1 MTDLKSPTNSPPR
14 VISIAQA
21 LGTRGRQEDRFAA
34 TMVNGGDLL
43 MIADGHGANGA
54 AVAARAVE
62 ALPPLLA
69 SLLVN
74 HGGAEALGLAMNA
87 VINLCADGAGDPPG
101 GSTLSAVFIPA
112 GAAVAHIA
120 ILGDSPV
127 AIAQTDAS
135 LWIAPSHAVATVDR
149 TDIDRIR
156 QACGKA
162 VEFQESYLLIKEA
175 WLQVAV
181 TRALGDPDL
190 DGVLIR
196 EAQIHSV
203 PISTHTAIVI
213 GSDGILPAMAHVW
226 QPVLR
231 TLVRRAL
238 AGESAEDLLE
248 RLPGTARRL
257 TDNTTLMVWRSSDR
271 IDRHSHSRTLIHS

>member
-1 MTDLKSPTNSPPR
+1 MTDLKSPTNPPPR

-21 LGTRGRQEDRFAA
+21 LGTRGRQEDRYAA
-34 TMVNGGDLL
+34 TMVGGGDLL
-43 MIADGHGANGA
+43 IIADGHGANGA

-74 HGGAEALGLAMNA
+74 HGDAEALGLAMNA
-87 VINLCADGAGDPPG
+87 VIDLCADGAGDPPG
-101 GSTLSAVFIPA
+101 GSTLSAVFIPPE
-112 GAAVAHIA
+112 GSVAHVA

-127 AIAQTDAS
+127 VIAQADS
-135 LWIAPSHAVATVDR
+135 PLWIAPSHTVTTVDR
-149 TDIDRIR
+149 ADIDRIR
-156 QACGKA
+156 QACGAA
-162 VEFQESYLLIKEA
+162 VEFQASYLLVKDA
-175 WLQVAV
+175 WLQIAV

-190 DGVLIR
+190 KGVLIR

-213 GSDGILPAMAHVW
+213 GSDGVLPAKAHVW

-231 TLVRRAL
+231 TLGRRAL

-257 TDNTTLMVWRSSDR
+257 TDNTTLMVWRSSGR
-271 IDRHSHSRTLIHS
+271 IDRRPHSPTLTYP